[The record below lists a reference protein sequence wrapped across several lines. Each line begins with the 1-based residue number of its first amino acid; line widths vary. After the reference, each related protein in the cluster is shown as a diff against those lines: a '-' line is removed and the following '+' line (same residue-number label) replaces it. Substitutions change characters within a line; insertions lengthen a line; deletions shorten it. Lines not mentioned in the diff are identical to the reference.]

1 MIKYKNISKSRDQ
14 VEKMKYTLQ
23 KLTMAKV

>member
-14 VEKMKYTLQ
+14 VEKMKYTLLN
-23 KLTMAKV
+23 LTIAKV